1 MTEYLL
7 RGFLV
12 CVSADYPAA
21 AKLSPYAG
29 STSATQ
35 YCRGCDS
42 ELGHQEVSSFM
53 SDPTVWALR
62 TLDRT
67 NDVLQQVSTPCI
79 AHTAHAPNPST
90 TSPGIIPQHTQHT
103 PHTQQVKALP
113 TKAKKLKM
121 LKENGLYL
129 KDPTHTYYAL
139 HHKCFPFFDV
149 SIMLPQVPPCCR
161 GRSPAPCCCRP
172 SYKCNR
178 H

>member
-29 STSATQ
+29 STAATQ
-35 YCRGCDS
+35 YCRGCDC
-42 ELGHQEVSSFM
+42 ELGHQEVTSFM

-79 AHTAHAPNPST
+79 AHTAHAPHPST
-90 TSPGIIPQHTQHT
+90 TSPRIIPQQ
-103 PHTQQVKALP
+103 P
-113 TKAKKLKM
+113 TH
-121 LKENGLYL
+121 
-129 KDPTHTYYAL
+129 PTHT
-139 HHKCFPFFDV
+139 
-149 SIMLPQVPPCCR
+149 
-161 GRSPAPCCCRP
+161 
-172 SYKCNR
+172 NR
-178 H
+178 